1 MKIQDDY
8 KCDIYEGTTVRITN
22 ILSSSLYVIS
32 NIIEKNRYAFTPFL
46 VLKLIWNS
54 IIKTEFVVVSDAI
67 WDDDTNYGNWVNITP
82 APGTK
87 YSGLSGVTIE
97 LTRYNISIANN
108 VENFLD
114 RKLEKF
120 QKERDFEIEMLA
132 KKYM

>member
-1 MKIQDDY
+1 MTIQDNY

-32 NIIEKNRYAFTPFL
+32 SIIDRNRYAFTPFL
-46 VLKLIWNS
+46 ILKLIWNS

-67 WDDDTNYGNWVNITP
+67 WDDDTNCGNWVNITP
-82 APGTK
+82 TPGAK
-87 YSGLSGVTIE
+87 YSGLAGVPIK
-97 LTRYNISIANN
+97 LTRYNISIINN
-108 VENFLD
+108 ADNLLD